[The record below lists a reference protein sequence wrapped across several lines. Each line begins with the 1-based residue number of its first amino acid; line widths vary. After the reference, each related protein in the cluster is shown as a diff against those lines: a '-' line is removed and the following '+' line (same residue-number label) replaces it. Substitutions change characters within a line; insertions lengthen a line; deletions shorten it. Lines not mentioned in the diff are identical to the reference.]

1 MQYMY
6 CLYKH
11 QRPTAGLPPGV
22 LALSGVLFSQSL
34 MRPATPV
41 FITAASCLNRAESQ
55 LSLVLI
61 VKGATQEVPM
71 NWALFLSLFLSLR
84 SNHTHA
90 RTHEC
95 THMRTQCFINFL
107 TSSTLIFYLECAPAA
122 SRWGEH
128 VAFLPHALDVS
139 YAVGDHRQ
147 IHRSR
152 ARGARL
158 LVLSLRRQSGG
169 FKPVK
174 SIDASDLSLKNK
186 TKQQKKKNYAQVR

>member
-1 MQYMY
+1 MLQSAFLYSAWAVQYMH

-84 SNHTHA
+84 SNHTHVPYLLPWMCPRRFQA
-90 RTHEC
+90 GWTRCLSPTC
-95 THMRTQCFINFL
+95 SWCFV
-107 TSSTLIFYLECAPAA
+107 CC
-122 SRWGEH
+122 RWPQADPPLQSEGSET
-128 VAFLPHALDVS
+128 PCS
-139 YAVGDHRQ
+139 
-147 IHRSR
+147 
-152 ARGARL
+152 
-158 LVLSLRRQSGG
+158 LSAEA
-169 FKPVK
+169 KWWV
-174 SIDASDLSLKNK
+174 
-186 TKQQKKKNYAQVR
+186 